1 MTGSKLRLSFLIT
14 GIAVVIAALVWLAL
28 QIVSWQNAAPA
39 VTAAAAVSFTPGA
52 GTVPFKPELP
62 PGSRFQPVAESAS
75 LKLSADKETGH
86 FQVVS
91 KQTGKV
97 WYSYPDPAQWAEEKI
112 GGAWKNNLLSPI
124 IVEYTNLSNYKSASK
139 TVGLVDEGGY
149 VEDFKTTASGF
160 TATLVLP
167 KGSFKIPVEVT
178 LGDDYVETTIRD
190 EGIVEAGAFSLLNAK
205 LYPLFGGQFSQG
217 QDGYIFIP
225 DGSGAL
231 IRFKTGRI
239 LPQLTYNQPI
249 YGNDGSFY
257 LDNMARQ
264 RASVPVF
271 GLKSGDQAFV
281 AVVTEGPEHANVF
294 AAPSGSIGLSNWVTT
309 EWQYRQRFYQSVSKS
324 TDAGF
329 FTYGEQ
335 RFNSPRRTVRY
346 YLLPPDQSDYVGM
359 ASRYRDYLSAEGV
372 LKPVEQPKKD
382 IPLYVDIVGGDIE
395 QGLLLDSYLTATTT
409 DEAKELVGSI
419 YDRGIHNL
427 VVQYNGWQQD
437 GYSTQGGYF
446 PVESRLGGNK
456 GMKSFID
463 YAHTLDIPV
472 FLTANYSVNN
482 NGDDGFWYRRDGQR
496 DLSGNTLE
504 AGEDTWLVSPRFYSK
519 VIASDLDEYKKLG
532 ADGILY
538 DGSGIGYQL
547 NTDFNNR
554 YAASRTDVANI
565 QRDIFKRTK
574 EELGAVTAVKANA
587 YVWQD
592 LKHIPRLMD
601 DYSYDVFVDE
611 AVPFNQIVLHGSVT
625 YTSEWANVRQES
637 RTEYLRSIEYG
648 AYPTYVFASAPS
660 DKLRHSYSIWY
671 YSLDYRDWLD
681 SLTDEY
687 AKVNEALGDVQG
699 KRIMGHRTLAGNV
712 KETTYE
718 GGQRVI
724 VNYGSSEFV
733 QGDLH
738 VPAQDFTVI
747 KGGAGR

>member
-1 MTGSKLRLSFLIT
+1 
-14 GIAVVIAALVWLAL
+14 
-28 QIVSWQNAAPA
+28 
-39 VTAAAAVSFTPGA
+39 
-52 GTVPFKPELP
+52 
-62 PGSRFQPVAESAS
+62 
-75 LKLSADKETGH
+75 
-86 FQVVS
+86 
-91 KQTGKV
+91 
-97 WYSYPDPAQWAEEKI
+97 
-112 GGAWKNNLLSPI
+112 
-124 IVEYTNLSNYKSASK
+124 
-139 TVGLVDEGGY
+139 
-149 VEDFKTTASGF
+149 
-160 TATLVLP
+160 
-167 KGSFKIPVEVT
+167 
-178 LGDDYVETTIRD
+178 
-190 EGIVEAGAFSLLNAK
+190 
-205 LYPLFGGQFSQG
+205 
-217 QDGYIFIP
+217 
-225 DGSGAL
+225 
-231 IRFKTGRI
+231 
-239 LPQLTYNQPI
+239 
-249 YGNDGSFY
+249 
-257 LDNMARQ
+257 
-264 RASVPVF
+264 
-271 GLKSGDQAFV
+271 
-281 AVVTEGPEHANVF
+281 
-294 AAPSGSIGLSNWVTT
+294 
-309 EWQYRQRFYQSVSKS
+309 
-324 TDAGF
+324 
-329 FTYGEQ
+329 
-335 RFNSPRRTVRY
+335 
-346 YLLPPDQSDYVGM
+346 
-359 ASRYRDYLSAEGV
+359 
-372 LKPVEQPKKD
+372 
-382 IPLYVDIVGGDIE
+382 
-395 QGLLLDSYLTATTT
+395 
-409 DEAKELVGSI
+409 
-419 YDRGIHNL
+419 
-427 VVQYNGWQQD
+427 
-437 GYSTQGGYF
+437 
-446 PVESRLGGNK
+446 
-456 GMKSFID
+456 
-463 YAHTLDIPV
+463 
-472 FLTANYSVNN
+472 
-482 NGDDGFWYRRDGQR
+482 
-496 DLSGNTLE
+496 
-504 AGEDTWLVSPRFYSK
+504 GEDTWLVSPRFYSK

-699 KRIMGHRTLAGNV
+699 KRIMGHRTLAPNV